1 MPLPKKLVPFSIHAT
16 WSRVFAGSLILAVS
30 NTSAPLHTT
39 VGATTLLSVGQGK
52 VQLFITMLR
61 LVLGL
66 LQPLA
71 FC

>member
-30 NTSAPLHTT
+30 NTSAPLHITA
-39 VGATTLLSVGQGK
+39 GAITLLSVGQGW
-52 VQLFITMLR
+52 VQLFIVIPT
-61 LVLGL
+61 LVFGL